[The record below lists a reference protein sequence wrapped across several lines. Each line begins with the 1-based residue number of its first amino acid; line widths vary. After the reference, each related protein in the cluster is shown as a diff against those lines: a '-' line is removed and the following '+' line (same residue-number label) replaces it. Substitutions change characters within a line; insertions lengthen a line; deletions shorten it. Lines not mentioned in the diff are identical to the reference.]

1 MCDLEGWVHGQTLG
15 EICPTTIENE
25 IGEVSGYKARSTSG
39 RPKTRKKTRTLDFL
53 LQILDC
59 PWVGKVQ

>member
-1 MCDLEGWVHGQTLG
+1 MCDLERRVHGQTLG
-15 EICPTTIENE
+15 EICPTAIENE
-25 IGEVSGYKARSTSG
+25 IGQVSRYKTRSTSG
-39 RPKTRKKTRTLDFL
+39 RPKTGKKTRTFDFL